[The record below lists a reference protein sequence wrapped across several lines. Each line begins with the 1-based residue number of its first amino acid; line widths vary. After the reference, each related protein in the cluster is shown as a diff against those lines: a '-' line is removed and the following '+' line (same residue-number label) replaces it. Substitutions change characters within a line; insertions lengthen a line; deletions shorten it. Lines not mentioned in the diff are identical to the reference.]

1 MAAAV
6 EAVAVAVVVAVVV
19 AARGRCR
26 TLLLRSYAIKGS
38 GEPVVLQPSTP
49 GGDMATA
56 AAAAAAAAAEVR
68 LREGLV
74 RGLEARGREIAAAS
88 GHAEITAALSLLQP
102 YIPSLT

>member
-1 MAAAV
+1 MA
-6 EAVAVAVVVAVVV
+6 
-19 AARGRCR
+19 
-26 TLLLRSYAIKGS
+26 S
-38 GEPVVLQPSTP
+38 PSFSNPPTP